1 MQLSTMIEGF
11 WLARQRD
18 MSGHTYTDYN
28 LTYTRLA
35 QYLKNPDVGT
45 VVPGDIHKFLS
56 YLADDLKLGAKT
68 RSNAWTALSALWTW
82 AETELKY
89 PHLIRSHVP
98 RPRYHSERPT
108 AFDESEIRLILSA
121 VDKSQ
126 AWSSRRGKYV
136 KARRPT
142 ALRDRAII
150 LTLLDTGLRVSELV
164 GLIIADYDER
174 VGMLNIRKGKG
185 RKPRTVYVGQATRQA
200 LWKYLRSRSDV
211 HSSKAPIFAS
221 KDGAPLDRIAVL
233 RMVARAGKRA
243 GVDKVHPHRFRHT
256 FAITFLRN
264 GGTPLELQ
272 RLLGHEKLE
281 TVLIYVELAQTDLQ
295 DAQKRASP
303 ADRWKL

>member
-1 MQLSTMIEGF
+1 MKLSTMIEGF

-18 MSGHTYTDYN
+18 MSGHTYSDYN
-28 LTYTRLA
+28 LTYSRLTE
-35 QYLKNPDVGT
+35 YLRDPDVGT
-45 VVPGDIHKFLS
+45 VVPGDIHKFLTH
-56 YLADDLKLGAKT
+56 LADDLGLGAKT

-82 AETELKY
+82 AEQELQI
-89 PHLIRSHVP
+89 PHALRSHVA
-98 RPRYHSERPT
+98 RPRYHTEKPT
-108 AFDESEIRLILSA
+108 PFDESEIRLLLGA

-136 KARRPT
+136 KANRPT

-164 GLIIADYDER
+164 DLIIADYDER

-185 RKPRTVYVGQATRQA
+185 RKPRVVYVGQACRQA
-200 LWKYLRSRSDV
+200 LWRYLRSRNV
-211 HSSKAPIFAS
+211 HSPKTPIFAS
-221 KDGAPLDRIAVL
+221 KAGAKLDRIAVL
-233 RMVARAGKRA
+233 RMVKRAGDRA
-243 GVDKVHPHRFRHT
+243 GVDNVHPHRFRHT

-295 DAQKRASP
+295 DAQRRASP
-303 ADRWKL
+303 ADNWKL